1 MTTGV
6 SNNYKLQNWSWMT
19 PFSPPKGG
27 PVLPPP
33 RPAASCE
40 PPASCF
46 MPATQFHD
54 SLVSSEDDHWDSDWN
69 SWCSRSAS
77 SSSSDTPWLD
87 AQAVSPISPPP
98 VLPLGAGFAAASSG
112 SDDAAAEDPT
122 AAAPAPPGDGCLGDS
137 PASTAPE
144 ALQPTAATSEPC
156 SDASASPPLPMRQ
169 LAVSVMD
176 AEAAAVEEFQAAD
189 TASSLSSPV
198 GSDCRAATTP
208 YEYSIDDSGRSC
220 SMSVLSWDAQS
231 SPSIAG
237 GSGGGD
243 PDRQHEEEEEPC
255 WAGLEGTAWLEFED
269 CEGLRVVE
277 CDVWERELEAM
288 LEAAAAAERVGGAS
302 LALGRGPAHA
312 EPADV
317 LPAAPCDLAWLVHAV
332 VSEALFEPFLDGS
345 DDE

>member
-1 MTTGV
+1 
-6 SNNYKLQNWSWMT
+6 
-19 PFSPPKGG
+19 
-27 PVLPPP
+27 
-33 RPAASCE
+33 
-40 PPASCF
+40 